1 MSTPRCA
8 TCAHFINEPTR
19 LEAAFPGWSALGSAW
34 GSTRADDGL
43 CEARGIYLSADGRC
57 ERYRPILAS

>member
-1 MSTPRCA
+1 MSARRCA
-8 TCAHFINEPTR
+8 TCAHFRNDPAH
-19 LEAAFPGWSALGSAW
+19 LEAAFPGLSALGSAW

-43 CEARGIYLSADGRC
+43 CELRGIYLSSEGAC